1 MKETYRKRIV
11 DEMNHPQLWA
21 IPFDGTLYLHFMA
34 QNLPLISGLKKA
46 IELFTTGHDKSNL
59 LVSGRYI
66 HSMRFGFPA
75 YFSHRERLILCLNQ
89 LRIYNDIEEF
99 KRWALFE
106 DNKEKSFYFS
116 VSIIILSL
124 NDTIL
129 KNESPDEFKKL
140 IQELKRINPDRADR
154 MGLILKDFFLGLCH
168 YLICEYPEAMKYV
181 GPIKTYKGPAAL
193 VNAINNHMDWPRPS
207 LTLHSNDQDFEWAA

>member
-1 MKETYRKRIV
+1 MKKAYRKRIV
-11 DEMNHPQLWA
+11 DELYHPQLWA

-34 QNLPLISGLKKA
+34 QSLPFVPGLKKA
-46 IELFTTGHDKSNL
+46 IELFTTGHEKSNL
-59 LVSGRYI
+59 LVSARYI
-66 HSMRFGFPA
+66 YSMKSGFPA

-116 VSIIILSL
+116 VSIIIWSL
-124 NDTIL
+124 NQAIL
-129 KNESPDEFKKL
+129 NNESPDEFKKL
-140 IQELKRINPDRADR
+140 IQELKRINPHHTDR

-168 YLICEYPEAMKYV
+168 YLICEYSDAIKYV

-193 VNAINNHMDWPRPS
+193 VKAISNHMDRPKLS
-207 LTLHSNDQDFEWAA
+207 LTLYSNDQDFEWAA